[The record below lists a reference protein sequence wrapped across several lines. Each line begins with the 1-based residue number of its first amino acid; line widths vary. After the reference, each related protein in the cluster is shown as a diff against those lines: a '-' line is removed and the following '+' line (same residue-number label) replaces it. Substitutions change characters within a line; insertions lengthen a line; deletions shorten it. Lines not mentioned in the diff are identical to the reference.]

1 MRRRTWNNG
10 DDDMSKDAKTI
21 AEDTN
26 NPDTINIDGLE
37 IPFTQGQTVMDAA
50 FAAGVYIPH
59 LCHRPGLTPHGSCK
73 LCTVDIRNRIASSSA
88 SDRRTRTKFTVD
100 AESRSVSACTTPAA
114 AGQQISS
121 NTPALNEVR
130 KTITQM
136 LFIEG
141 NHLCPSCEKSGD
153 CTLQAVAY
161 HLGMLDGHFPQFFP
175 RREVDASHPAV
186 LLDRDRCILCELCVR
201 ASREVD
207 GKNVF
212 AISGRGMA
220 AHLIVN
226 SPSGKLADSD
236 LDVNDLASHICP
248 VGAILI
254 KKHGYEVP
262 IGRRT
267 FDLHQ
272 VGEIGLEEIPLAKTR
287 HRDE

>member
-1 MRRRTWNNG
+1 MGAETN
-10 DDDMSKDAKTI
+10 TI
-21 AEDTN
+21 TPN
-26 NPDTINIDGLE
+26 TIFIDGQD
-37 IPFTQGQTVMDAA
+37 IPFNAGQTIMDAA
-50 FAAGVYIPH
+50 LAAGVYIPH

-73 LCTVDIRNRIASSSA
+73 LCTVDI
-88 SDRRTRTKFTVD
+88 DG
-100 AESRSVSACTTPAA
+100 RSVSSCTMPAV
-114 AGQQISS
+114 AGQQISN

-141 NHLCPSCEKSGD
+141 NHICPSCEKTGD
-153 CTLQAVAY
+153 CTLQAMAY

-175 RREVDASHPAV
+175 RREVDASHPTV
-186 LLDRDRCILCELCVR
+186 MLDRDRCILCELCVR

-212 AISGRGMA
+212 AIAGRGIN

-226 SPSGKLADSD
+226 SPSGKLADSGLETGD
-236 LDVNDLASHICP
+236 MAAHICP

-254 KKHGYEVP
+254 KEHGYEVP

-272 VGEIGLEEIPLAKTR
+272 VGEIGLEEVILAKVMHT
-287 HRDE
+287 DE

>member
-1 MRRRTWNNG
+1 MTGDGMSSKEQQSNNIPN
-10 DDDMSKDAKTI
+10 TI
-21 AEDTN
+21 FL
-26 NPDTINIDGLE
+26 DGQE
-37 IPFTQGQTVMDAA
+37 IPFEEGQTIMDVAL
-50 FAAGVYIPH
+50 AAGVYIPH

-73 LCTVDIRNRIASSSA
+73 LCTVNILDRIVSSNP
-88 SDRRTRTKFTVD
+88 SDRRVQTKFSVD
-100 AESRSVSACTTPAA
+100 TDGKSVSACTMPAA
-114 AGQQISS
+114 AGQHISN

-130 KTITQM
+130 KSITQM

-141 NHLCPSCEKSGD
+141 NHICPSCQKSGD
-153 CTLQAVAY
+153 CTLQAMAC
-161 HLGMLDGHFPQFFP
+161 HLGMLDGHYPQFFP
-175 RREVDASHPAV
+175 RREVDASHPTV

-212 AISGRGMA
+212 AISGRGTN

-236 LDVNDLASHICP
+236 LEAGDIAAHICP
-248 VGAILI
+248 VGAIMI
-254 KKHGYEVP
+254 KEHGYEVP

-267 FDLHQ
+267 FDLHR
-272 VGEIGLEEIPLAKTR
+272 VGETGLKEIPLVKTR

>member
-1 MRRRTWNNG
+1 MGAEVN
-10 DDDMSKDAKTI
+10 TI
-21 AEDTN
+21 TPN
-26 NPDTINIDGLE
+26 SIFIDGQE
-37 IPFTQGQTVMDAA
+37 ILFKEGQTIMDAA
-50 FAAGVYIPH
+50 LAAGVYIPH
-59 LCHRPGLTPHGSCK
+59 LCHRPGLAPHGSCK
-73 LCTVDIRNRIASSSA
+73 LCTVNIQDRSVSSSA
-88 SDRRTRTKFTVD
+88 SDRRVQTKFSVD
-100 AESRSVSACTTPAA
+100 LDGRSVSACTMPAV
-114 AGQQISS
+114 AGQQISN

-141 NHLCPSCEKSGD
+141 NHLCPSCEKTGN
-153 CTLQAVAY
+153 CTLQAMAY

-175 RREVDASHPAV
+175 RREVDASHPTV
-186 LLDRDRCILCELCVR
+186 MLDRDRCILCELCVR

-212 AISGRGMA
+212 AIAGRGIT

-236 LDVNDLASHICP
+236 LETNDMAVHICP

-254 KKHGYEVP
+254 KEHGYEVP

-267 FDLHQ
+267 FDLHR
-272 VGEIGLEEIPLAKTR
+272 VGEAGLKEIPLTKAR